1 VSAVE
6 TDTHCAVSVVLGTVV
21 LKCQSAKM
29 CGISAAVRLKEFHCT
44 DATKL

>member
-6 TDTHCAVSVVLGTVV
+6 TDTHYAVSVVLGTVV
-21 LKCQSAKM
+21 LNCQSAKM
-29 CGISAAVRLKEFHCT
+29 CGVSAAARLKEFRCT